1 MMSHKVS
8 IIHERDYLAPIS
20 QISPS
25 RREPEYNE
33 FNEYSLNQN
42 EFDPSKCSP
51 PNEFMLKLQLR
62 MSIYNNKNQIKNKNK
77 IKNQFKAQNHN
88 QIKDD
93 NRSKE

>member
-25 RREPEYNE
+25 RRENEYNG
-33 FNEYSLNQN
+33 FTEYSLTQN
-42 EFDPSKCSP
+42 EFDPSKYSP

-62 MSIYNNKNQIKNKNK
+62 MSIYNNKKTNNNSQS
-77 IKNQFKAQNHN
+77 KNQSKT

-93 NRSKE
+93 NRVNE

>member
-20 QISPS
+20 QVSPS
-25 RREPEYNE
+25 RRENEYNE

-51 PNEFMLKLQLR
+51 PNDFMLKLQLR
-62 MSIYNNKNQIKNKNK
+62 MSIYNYKNQNKNQNKNK
-77 IKNQFKAQNHN
+77 THN

-93 NRSKE
+93 NRSNE

>member
-62 MSIYNNKNQIKNKNK
+62 MSIYNNKNQIKNQ
-77 IKNQFKAQNHN
+77 IKAQNHN